1 MTVAGLIAAKDRYT
15 TESAIARELDTI
27 EIMKSGKGQVEAIT
41 NPVEVLQQTQA
52 EKTLTIGQYK
62 AILDTATS
70 TDQFMAWQGVAGAG
84 KTYSPKLLSQLAT
97 EQGYAV
103 TGYAPSAQAANVLE
117 TEASIESTT
126 VARLLHSNA
135 QTALTSQDK
144 NEDYMDSR

>member
-1 MTVAGLIAAKDRYT
+1 
-15 TESAIARELDTI
+15 
-27 EIMKSGKGQVEAIT
+27 MKSGQGQVEAIA
-41 NPVEVLQQTQA
+41 NPVQVLQQTQA

-84 KTYSPKLLSQLAT
+84 KTYSLKLLSQLAT
-97 EQGYAV
+97 EQGYEV

-135 QTALTSQDK
+135 QPLLPANPKTRR
-144 NEDYMDSR
+144 YG